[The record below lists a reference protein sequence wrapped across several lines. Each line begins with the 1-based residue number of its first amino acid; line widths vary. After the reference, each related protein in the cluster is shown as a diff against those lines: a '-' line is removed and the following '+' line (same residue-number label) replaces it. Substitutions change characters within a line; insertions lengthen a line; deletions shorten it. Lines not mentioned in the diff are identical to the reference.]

1 MSKMALI
8 LFQTYNN
15 IYGVLKPS
23 VYNCASEKEW
33 SGLVWFQK
41 SLIYLTLLLALALLY
56 QSYT

>member
-23 VYNCASEKEW
+23 VYNCASEKE
-33 SGLVWFQK
+33 
-41 SLIYLTLLLALALLY
+41 
-56 QSYT
+56 